1 MAKLKLLWMNQ
12 NYLQFV
18 LTSILW
24 WKENLLLSWLFWAD
38 YRLREQAQHSH
49 HHCKEKVSSRFC
61 LIMKKN
67 VTLLFSPQSGGL
79 CWCHVAFLV
88 SYRLDQ
94 SQIILGWQLQ
104 LNKTRTNKLP
114 LFFPISQ
121 HQHWLFN
128 SKVCLLS
135 FIKFHIQVCRS
146 QAISWSWDTCHMSY
160 GWVRR
165 MDGAW
170 KRGESRKSPLISRD
184 DGHRRAS
191 TATREWYEYT
201 EYTALA
207 RLGYGV
213 TSFSD
218 GNP

>member
-1 MAKLKLLWMNQ
+1 MFECYGQIKITVNEPELFTVCLNQ
-12 NYLQFV
+12 HFMMKRKPFTYNE
-18 LTSILW
+18 
-24 WKENLLLSWLFWAD
+24 KNL
-38 YRLREQAQHSH
+38 
-49 HHCKEKVSSRFC
+49 
-61 LIMKKN
+61 
-67 VTLLFSPQSGGL
+67 TLLFSPQSGGL
-79 CWCHVAFLV
+79 CLCHVAFLV

-94 SQIILGWQLQ
+94 SQIILGWHLQ

-114 LFFPISQ
+114 LFSPISQ

-170 KRGESRKSPLISRD
+170 KRGESRKPPLISRD
-184 DGHRRAS
+184 DGHRRAP
-191 TATREWYEYT
+191 TATREWYDVLCRRISGET
-201 EYTALA
+201 G
-207 RLGYGV
+207 LGGH
-213 TSFSD
+213 FLLWW
-218 GNP
+218 